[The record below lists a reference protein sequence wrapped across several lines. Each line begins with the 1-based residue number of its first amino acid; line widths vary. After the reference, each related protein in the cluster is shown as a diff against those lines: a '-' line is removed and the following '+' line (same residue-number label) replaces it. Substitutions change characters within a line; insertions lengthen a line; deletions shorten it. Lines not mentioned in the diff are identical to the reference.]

1 MILSNKSFPECVSKG
16 FNMKDSPLVTTSRL
30 TIFVFLTLLFAVN
43 LSVMVAQQ
51 QVSSLDRE
59 RGHVMLHAIKED
71 LKKNY
76 YDPDYHGMDLET
88 RFKSSDEKINEANS
102 VNQIFGIIA
111 QTLIDLDDSHTFF
124 VPPARSNKIEYGW
137 RMKMIGDKCYAA
149 LVKPGSD
156 AEAKGLKEGDEIYAI
171 DGFGPTRENLW
182 KIEYS
187 YFGLR
192 PRASMHLFVI
202 KPDGERAEF
211 DVLAKVKPGKPIMDL
226 TFAQGGSDTWDL
238 IRQAQDISHLR
249 RHRYLEMGDGLF
261 IWKMPAFDLDESKVD
276 DMVGKFKKS
285 QALVLDLRGN
295 GGGYERTLL
304 RLLGN
309 VLDHDVKLGDIQRR
323 KEAKPI
329 VAKTRKDVFA
339 GKLVVLIDSESG
351 SAAEL
356 FARTIQMEKR
366 GTVIGDRSAGAVMR
380 AMFYDHQTGLDV
392 IVPYGVSITDAD
404 IITPDGKS
412 LEHVGVTPDKA
423 MIPTPADMAAKRDP
437 VLAYAISLV
446 GGKISPEKAGELF
459 PIEWLK

>member
-1 MILSNKSFPECVSKG
+1 MKSSNIVLHS
-16 FNMKDSPLVTTSRL
+16 SRL
-30 TIFVFLTLLFAVN
+30 FRLLQLTAVMLIAGTLLAVFG
-43 LSVMVAQQ
+43 QQ
-51 QVSSLDRE
+51 APTSLDRE
-59 RGHVMLHAIKED
+59 RGHVMLRAIKDD

-76 YDPDYHGMDLET
+76 YDPAYHGMDLET
-88 RFKSSDEKINEANS
+88 RFKTADEKIKEATS

-124 VPPARSNKIEYGW
+124 LPPGRSTKTDYGW
-137 RMKMIGDKCYAA
+137 RMKMIGAKCYVAA
-149 LVKPGSD
+149 VKPGSD

-192 PRASMHLFVI
+192 PRAGMHLFVI
-202 KPDGERAEF
+202 KPDGKREEF
-211 DVLAKVKPGKPIMDL
+211 DVLAKITPGKRVMDL

-238 IRQAQDISHLR
+238 IREGENNSHLN
-249 RHRYLEMGDGLF
+249 RHRYVEMGDGLF
-261 IWKMPAFDLDESKVD
+261 IWKMPAFNLDESKVD

-295 GGGYERTLL
+295 GGGYEITLL

-309 VLDHDVKLGDIQRR
+309 VLDHDVKLGDIKRR
-323 KEAKPI
+323 KETKPI

-356 FARTIQMEKR
+356 FARMIQLEKR

-380 AMFYDHQTGLDV
+380 AMFYDHQTGLEV

-404 IITPDGKS
+404 IVMTDGNS
-412 LEHVGVTPDKA
+412 LEHVGVIPDEIKL
-423 MIPTPADMAAKRDP
+423 PTPADMAAKRDS
-437 VLAYAISLV
+437 VLSYAISLV
-446 GGKISPEKAGELF
+446 GGKITPEKAGELF
-459 PIEWLK
+459 PIEWRK